1 MPVLAQL
8 IVCDHIYDVIY
19 CSLQVMKLSTK
30 SLKPKPHSIELML
43 IYDASY
49 EVNSLTEST
58 NANINAKY

>member
-1 MPVLAQL
+1 
-8 IVCDHIYDVIY
+8 
-19 CSLQVMKLSTK
+19 MKLSTK